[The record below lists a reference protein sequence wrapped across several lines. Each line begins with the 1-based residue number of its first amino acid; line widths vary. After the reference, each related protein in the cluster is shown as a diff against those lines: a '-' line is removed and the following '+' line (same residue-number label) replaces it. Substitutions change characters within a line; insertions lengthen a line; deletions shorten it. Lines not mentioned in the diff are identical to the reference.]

1 MRLKPAIAI
10 MLCITGL
17 SSFAS
22 ADGFFSNLVGEL
34 KTQIDKASNQVDQVN
49 DLAGRADGQIDQ
61 TATELGQAEKQ
72 ARQAIEDA
80 RNFSLIPGTGSPNS
94 MDVIG
99 LRLGM
104 TAQEVKMVLQRH
116 DVTMQIQ
123 EQYSQLPRVPNSRY
137 LHRISAISAT
147 REQVVIE
154 FAPPPRESIV
164 VRLTR
169 TTQYAQG
176 ARPTLTKTQQAL
188 KQKYGTPTL
197 ENNRR
202 RMHVSLWLHDGRG
215 NKITSPSAVQAQQCT
230 QASRVSID
238 HLMISQQQDKV
249 LAECGASLDIQLGT
263 IGSKN
268 NGLVGSLVAT
278 LSNPAEMVRTTQQTR
293 AYINKN
299 IGVQVGNNIRAPK
312 L

>member
-1 MRLKPAIAI
+1 MRFKPTIAI
-10 MLCITGL
+10 MLCMTGL
-17 SSFAS
+17 SSLAS
-22 ADGFFSNLVGEL
+22 AEGFFSNLVGEL
-34 KTQIDKASNQVDQVN
+34 KTQIDKASDQVDQVN
-49 DLAGRADGQIDQ
+49 SLAGQADGQIDQ
-61 TATELGQAEKQ
+61 AATGFAQAEKQ
-72 ARQAIEDA
+72 TRQAIEGA
-80 RNFSLIPGTGSPNS
+80 RNFSLVPGAGSPNG

-104 TAQEVKMVLQRH
+104 TAPEANMVLQRH

-123 EQYSQLPRVPNSRY
+123 EQYSQLPRVSNSKY
-137 LHRISAISAT
+137 LHRVSAISAT
-147 REQVVIE
+147 GEQVVIE

-176 ARPTLTKTQQAL
+176 ARPSLIKTQQAL
-188 KQKYGTPTL
+188 RQKYGTPTL

-238 HLMISQQQDKV
+238 HLMISQQQDKA
-249 LAECGASLDIQLGT
+249 LIECGASLDIQLGT

-299 IGVQVGNNIRAPK
+299 VGIQVESVGAPK